1 MYFACAKVLEV
12 FQISVIQA
20 RSGKRRGALVRR
32 AAELRLVADAN
43 VVPDLAA
50 FAKGLADDCGD

>member
-50 FAKGLADDCGD
+50 FAKGLGG